1 MKKWQHYRSLF
12 YEDLYIELIIVIN

>member
-12 YEDLYIELIIVIN
+12 YEDLYIALIIVI